1 MDVAFETYATHIEQR
16 FSEQAWRQLFER
28 HFDAVHR
35 GMARP
40 RSWPSRSMS
49 LRPEGFIVSTPVSL
63 PGAKFIMGCFS
74 IWPKHKFTITLIV
87 FEGEL
92 LCAGK

>member
-35 GMARP
+35 FCVALADGRYGKAEELAQQVNVIAAR
-40 RSWPSRSMS
+40 RIYRFDAGQFAGSKIHY
-49 LRPEGFIVSTPVSL
+49 G
-63 PGAKFIMGCFS
+63 
-74 IWPKHKFTITLIV
+74 
-87 FEGEL
+87 L
-92 LCAGK
+92 L